1 MLKIG
6 LTGGIGSGKS
16 TVARLFQLLGVP
28 VYYADD
34 RAKTLMNTDAGLRQ
48 NIISA
53 FGEASYTGDQ
63 LNRAHIAAIV
73 FNDKEKLKLLNSLVH
88 PVTIADSE
96 SWMHSQTTSYAVR
109 EAALIFESKVNL
121 QLDYVIGVSAP
132 LLLRIQ
138 RLTDRDQVTP
148 EEIEKRISSQMNEDE
163 KMGLCDFVIM
173 NDEMQP
179 VIPQVIHLHER
190 FLKLAAEKIT

>member
-16 TVARLFQLLGVP
+16 TVAKLFQLLGVP

-48 NIISA
+48 NIKSA
-53 FGEASYTGDQ
+53 FGEAAYTGDQ
-63 LNRAHIAAIV
+63 LNRAYIAAIV
-73 FNDKEKLKLLNSLVH
+73 FSDKEKLKLLNSLVH

-96 SWMHSQTTSYAVR
+96 TWMHSQTTAYAVR

-121 QLDYVIGVSAP
+121 QLDYVVGVSAP
-132 LLLRIQ
+132 LLLRTQ
-138 RLTDRDQVTP
+138 RLTERDRVTP
-148 EEIEKRISSQMNEDE
+148 EEIEKRISSQMNEEE
-163 KMGLCDFVIM
+163 KMALCDFVIM

>member
-16 TVARLFQLLGVP
+16 TVARVLELLGIP

-34 RAKTLMNTDAGLRQ
+34 RAKMLMNTDAGLRQ
-48 NIISA
+48 HIITA
-53 FGEASYTGDQ
+53 FGDGAYTGDK
-63 LNRAHIAAIV
+63 LNRKYIASVV
-73 FNDKEKLKLLNSLVH
+73 FNDKEKLKLLNSFVH
-88 PVTIADSE
+88 PATIADSE
-96 SWMHSQTTSYAVR
+96 KWMQSQTTPYAVR

-121 QLDYVIGVSAP
+121 QLDYVVGVSAP

-138 RLTDRDQVTP
+138 RLTERDTVSP

-163 KMGLCDFVIM
+163 KMALCDFVIM

-179 VIPQVIHLHER
+179 VIPQVITLHEK
-190 FLKLAAEKIT
+190 FLRLAAEKKS